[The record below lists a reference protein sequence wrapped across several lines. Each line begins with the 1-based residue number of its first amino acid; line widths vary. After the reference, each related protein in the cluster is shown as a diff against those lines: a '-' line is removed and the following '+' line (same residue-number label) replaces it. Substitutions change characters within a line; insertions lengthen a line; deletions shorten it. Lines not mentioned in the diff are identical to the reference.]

1 MELSF
6 ILYLNSLKQFVHWKT
21 VSEIFRSI
29 PQIPFRE
36 YVFESSFNLD
46 IFTEDFTSEN
56 EGIQREKL
64 HWNSSFDERPDLH
77 ARLHQKNEQTP
88 STSKDRFT

>member
-56 EGIQREKL
+56 EGIQREKTAL
-64 HWNSSFDERPDLH
+64 KFLFLW
-77 ARLHQKNEQTP
+77 KT
-88 STSKDRFT
+88 RFTRATAPNKPANSLDFKR